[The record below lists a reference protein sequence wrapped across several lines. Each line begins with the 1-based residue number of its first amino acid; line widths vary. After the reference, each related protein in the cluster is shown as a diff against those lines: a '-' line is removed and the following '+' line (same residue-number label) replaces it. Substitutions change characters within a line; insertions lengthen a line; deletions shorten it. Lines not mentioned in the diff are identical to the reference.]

1 MLSATTRIVIRQP
14 MVGTTFSQK
23 PNTYLLNDCTVIV
36 QQCFRAISVSSTEML
51 IGVQASS
58 GISFIKEIRHLLT
71 VQDPNALYV
80 FMYCLSSVDPQLWA
94 GTTPEIPS
102 VLEEWEVERIMKALD
117 CEDKLI
123 RKQVAIPAIIA
134 VHLIAHGCYR
144 HFEHFGASTKVSW
157 SRTMQGPSKA
167 ICHRLR

>member
-1 MLSATTRIVIRQP
+1 MSNCLTISD
-14 MVGTTFSQK
+14 
-23 PNTYLLNDCTVIV
+23 TYVLNDYAVIV
-36 QQCFRAISVSSTEML
+36 QQCFRAISVSSTEL
-51 IGVQASS
+51 LVEVQSIS
-58 GISFIKEIRHLLT
+58 VVSFIKEIRHLLT

-134 VHLIAHGCYR
+134 VTSLLMVVTDTSNTLARRRKYR
-144 HFEHFGASTKVSW
+144 GVVLCKSPPRRF
-157 SRTMQGPSKA
+157 A
-167 ICHRLR
+167 IVFDKWD